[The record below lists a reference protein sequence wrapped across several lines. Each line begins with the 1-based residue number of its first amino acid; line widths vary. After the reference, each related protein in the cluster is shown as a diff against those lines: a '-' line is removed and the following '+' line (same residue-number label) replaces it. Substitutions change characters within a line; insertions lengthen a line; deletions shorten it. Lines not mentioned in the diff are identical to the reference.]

1 LIAGPAYSWT
11 PCPRPSRPGRLL
23 PTGTVSLQG
32 HGLFRVTWVGSVAR
46 NGLDAPEEDV
56 ETGLESG
63 DEVAPRA

>member
-1 LIAGPAYSWT
+1 
-11 PCPRPSRPGRLL
+11 
-23 PTGTVSLQG
+23 
-32 HGLFRVTWVGSVAR
+32 VTWVGSVAR